1 MRCHP
6 PVVVHDNIRM
16 SKKISKGDV
25 YRKYI
30 FDEMA
35 RVTKHSI
42 EELEKYVDSLDDHK
56 AKELCSRC
64 SHSRKN
70 SVYSFISKGPDHWIV
85 KTHSISNIYV
95 GTINARVNGYLN
107 RNGWLLK
114 NIGKDKDIRKLGEF
128 KKWGEI
134 HHRSLSFVAQKN
146 GGKYRLVDGNHRAIK
161 LACSGQKEFE
171 LIYYRR

>member
-1 MRCHP
+1 
-6 PVVVHDNIRM
+6 M
-16 SKKISKGDV
+16 SKTISKGEV
-25 YRKYI
+25 YRKYV

-35 RVTKHSI
+35 RITKRTT

-70 SVYSFISKGPDHWIV
+70 SVYSYISKGPEHWIV
-85 KTHSISNIYV
+85 KTKSISNIYV
-95 GTINARVNGYLN
+95 GVINARVNGYLN

-114 NIGKDKDIRKLGEF
+114 NISKDKEICKLGEF
-128 KKWGEI
+128 RKWGDI
-134 HHRSLSFVAQKN
+134 HHRSLSFIAQKN

-161 LACSGQKEFE
+161 LVYSGQKKLK
-171 LIYYRR
+171 LIYYKR